1 MYDAKWRMAL
11 LQVLTTHS
19 LLSFSLSRFKA
30 RFEGVLLLLFGV
42 TRCSGVW
49 RKLAAA
55 TQMVDDALHDTKLT
69 WTFCR
74 IAGGHHGEQQ
84 GGAGDKSRGVGLQ

>member
-1 MYDAKWRMAL
+1 
-11 LQVLTTHS
+11 
-19 LLSFSLSRFKA
+19 
-30 RFEGVLLLLFGV
+30 V